1 MNMSMS
7 TCCEHTRAQVYVE
20 CLSRNKEYIEGTE
33 MLYQVA
39 PLPVHR
45 ARASPAAA
53 HAWPPPPAALWRA
66 PLQHAVYEND
76 MERVRRL
83 LGFLRV
89 HHERALS
96 AVLVPSAGASPMST
110 STLYLYSTSSLTLT
124 SFRASTPMVASRWL
138 VED

>member
-1 MNMSMS
+1 M
-7 TCCEHTRAQVYVE
+7 E

-45 ARASPAAA
+45 ATPVTA

-76 MERVRRL
+76 VERVRLL

-96 AVLVPSAGASPMST
+96 AVLVPSAGASPSTT
-110 STLYLYSTSSLTLT
+110 STLYSTRMENQLHLH
-124 SFRASTPMVASRWL
+124 PNLHPVVL
-138 VED
+138 LCY